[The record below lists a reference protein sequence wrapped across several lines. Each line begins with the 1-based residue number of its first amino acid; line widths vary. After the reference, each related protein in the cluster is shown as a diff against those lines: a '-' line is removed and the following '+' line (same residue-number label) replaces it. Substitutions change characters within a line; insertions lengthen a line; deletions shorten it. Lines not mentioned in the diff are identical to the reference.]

1 MDRRYRME
9 LQLVRVPVVWRAKV
23 PEKKLFPV
31 TRKVPEQRAKARR
44 KSAAARLFIAAMIH
58 HVPEWLLTQKM
69 WDMTVENPYDPP
81 MLFKRFMPPGPAD
94 SMGGNRPDVP
104 PWEDE

>member
-9 LQLVRVPVVWRAKV
+9 LQMVRVPVVWKAKV

-31 TRKVPEQRAKARR
+31 TRKVPEERAIRRRNLAAVKMFMARMLDGAPDWMR
-44 KSAAARLFIAAMIH
+44 PNEYKVPMPKRIFIAI
-58 HVPEWLLTQKM
+58 
-69 WDMTVENPYDPP
+69 
-81 MLFKRFMPPGPAD
+81 KRPL
-94 SMGGNRPDVP
+94 P

>member
-9 LQLVRVPVVWRAKV
+9 LQMVRVPVVWKAKV

-31 TRKVPEQRAKARR
+31 TRKVPEERAIRRRNLAAVKMFMARM
-44 KSAAARLFIAAMIH
+44 LEG
-58 HVPEWLLTQKM
+58 VPDWLRP
-69 WDMTVENPYDPP
+69 EG
-81 MLFKRFMPPGPAD
+81 FMPPGPLEVK
-94 SMGGNRPDVP
+94 GNKIVFIRHRPLP